1 MQSCFSSV
9 TVHVKVTDVNEYAPV
24 FVEPSY
30 VVGVDEG
37 RLYEEI
43 LTLQADDQDCS
54 PKFGDI
60 CRYELITKDQVSTV
74 SQMLTVGPILEAKL
88 YLVLI

>member
-1 MQSCFSSV
+1 MSCILPSV
-9 TVHVKVTDVNEYAPV
+9 TVHVKVNDVNEYAPV

-54 PKFGDI
+54 PKYGDI
-60 CRYELITKDQVSTV
+60 CRYELITRDQVGHDV
-74 SQMLTVGPILEAKL
+74 HPP
-88 YLVLI
+88 YRHLIFCPWE